1 LYNIYVVKFHNML
14 VDLLIKWE
22 CTIFF
27 NYHNSCSKIW

>member
-1 LYNIYVVKFHNML
+1 ML